1 MRLWQSPREPTGAFL
16 PAATRAHKEDPTV
29 KIDLTVNGTHR
40 TIEAAEGDD
49 LTTALR
55 AAGYKGVKC
64 GCNGGV
70 CGASK
75 VIFDGEARMA
85 CGTAATEADGSEIE
99 TIGNLGTQDD
109 LHPIQQSFVD
119 HFAVQCGFC
128 VPGMIME
135 AKDLLSETPDPSAR
149 KVRAA
154 IDDNVCRCTGYQK
167 PVEAILDAAERLDGA
182 VATDGGTTAG
192 GAHSD

>member
-1 MRLWQSPREPTGAFL
+1 M
-16 PAATRAHKEDPTV
+16 
-29 KIDLTVNGTHR
+29 KIDLTINGTE
-40 TIEAAEGDD
+40 TTLEAGEDDD
-49 LTTALR
+49 LATALR

-64 GCNGGV
+64 GCDGGV

-75 VIFDGEARMA
+75 VLLDGEAQMA
-85 CGTAATEADGSEIE
+85 CGMDASEAEGADIE
-99 TIGNLGTQDD
+99 TIENLGTQAD

-135 AKDLLSETPDPSAR
+135 ARDLLSETPDPSER
-149 KVRAA
+149 EVRAA

-167 PVEAILDAAERLDGA
+167 PVEAILDAADRLRDGT
-182 VATDGGTTAG
+182 VATDGGDPTADADPHTG
-192 GAHSD
+192 GDSHD

>member
-1 MRLWQSPREPTGAFL
+1 VE
-16 PAATRAHKEDPTV
+16 
-29 KIDLTVNGTHR
+29 IDLTVNGTHR
-40 TIEAAEGDD
+40 TIEAGEDDD
-49 LTTALR
+49 LATALR

-64 GCNGGV
+64 GCDGGV

-75 VIFDGEARMA
+75 VILDGEARMA
-85 CGTAATEADGSEIE
+85 CGMAAREAGGSEVE

-135 AKDLLSETPDPSAR
+135 AKDLLSETPDPSER
-149 KVRAA
+149 EVREA

-182 VATDGGTTAG
+182 AATDGGRERRG